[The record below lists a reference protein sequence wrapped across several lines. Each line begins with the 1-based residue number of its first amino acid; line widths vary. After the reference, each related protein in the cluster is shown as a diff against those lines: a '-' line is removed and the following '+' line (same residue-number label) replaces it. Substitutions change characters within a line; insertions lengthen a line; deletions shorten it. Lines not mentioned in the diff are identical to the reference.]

1 MHCPGTRV
9 RARLSRRPQTRMP
22 APGQLL
28 SIPRTSTPGHQ
39 LRETQSRP
47 AHDPG
52 WLSARLHSATPSGS
66 APQTPG
72 RFGSAWPA
80 TGQPRNNAASAGLP
94 AARRRP
100 RRTLAVCR
108 GYPCPCR
115 PPSVIQRRKS
125 RLNGRGRYRRTL
137 HRKHPPPFCAVAHR
151 RQPVPPRPLQSR
163 QLLDINSG
171 TSTPGQTNTERR
183 TSFAVRIPAA
193 IHRDTGPQTSSAL
206 KTPPESAWRLPPTAP
221 EEVATRFLRG
231 SGRRQYGPPGPPPN
245 HTELDRTHRPK
256 SAAAKS
262 AAHGTA
268 HSGPFG
274 GFAAAQQRGEYP
286 AKIKGILRLSFCC
299 PESRPVGRRRAAKA
313 VTPPASRPTPP
324 PVTVSQLLFPAFS
337 PAPHS
342 MPLT

>member
-1 MHCPGTRV
+1 MQRHHGNHRSVNPRDSLHPSAFPRQLSGNRLATPDPPQPRGTRAPGRLRPPAPDPQPQAARAGLRLCKRHRLRPARAPTIRTTQDAGPGGESQVRNSNPRTRDSPHGPARQPARRGARLREGRRLAPVRAQFPRTPSMQCSGTRV

-52 WLSARLHSATPSGS
+52 WLSARLHSAAPSGS

-163 QLLDINSG
+163 QLLSINSG
-171 TSTPGQTNTERR
+171 TSTQTLRKHRERTEIP
-183 TSFAVRIPAA
+183 SVHAV
-193 IHRDTGPQTSSAL
+193 SA
-206 KTPPESAWRLPPTAP
+206 
-221 EEVATRFLRG
+221 
-231 SGRRQYGPPGPPPN
+231 
-245 HTELDRTHRPK
+245 
-256 SAAAKS
+256 
-262 AAHGTA
+262 
-268 HSGPFG
+268 
-274 GFAAAQQRGEYP
+274 
-286 AKIKGILRLSFCC
+286 
-299 PESRPVGRRRAAKA
+299 
-313 VTPPASRPTPP
+313 
-324 PVTVSQLLFPAFS
+324 
-337 PAPHS
+337 
-342 MPLT
+342 